1 MTELVASL
9 SARELVEDLIPKLK
23 ATEHF
28 LSDTLT
34 IKLQNSDDP
43 RETLRLKNLQT
54 EFELE
59 LTMIR
64 MNLNHLL
71 RRYSD
76 ELMEATD
83 DPEGK
88 GGVLLALDEHEAVA
102 IESIRRLYARS
113 HALQTDSGGSA
124 HE

>member
-1 MTELVASL
+1 MTERVASL
-9 SARELVEDLIPKLK
+9 STRELVENVIPKLK

-34 IKLQNSDDP
+34 VKLQNCYEP
-43 RETLRLKNLQT
+43 REKLRLKNLKT

-64 MNLNHLL
+64 MNLDHLL

-76 ELMEATD
+76 QLMEAKD

-88 GGVLLALDEHEAVA
+88 GGALLRLDEHEAVA
-102 IESIRRLYARS
+102 IESIRQLYSRT
-113 HALQTDSGGSA
+113 HALQTDSGGNA
-124 HE
+124 HG